1 MRVPGAGRRDAGSSS
16 HVLAGDGELLGCLLG
31 CLALGWRR
39 VTFRRPCPAP
49 GPSHRLQCSF
59 WRGAAAS
66 TIFLAGWLTIK
77 CWKADNYESNA
88 TGDSVIFVWSKS
100 KLLPKRIDGPPIMS
114 RF

>member
-1 MRVPGAGRRDAGSSS
+1 MRDAGSSS

-31 CLALGWRR
+31 CLAAWLGEGYLQ
-39 VTFRRPCPAP
+39 TALSRP
-49 GPSHRLQCSF
+49 GLQHRLQCSF

-88 TGDSVIFVWSKS
+88 TGDSVIFGWSKS
-100 KLLPKRIDGPPIMS
+100 KLLPKRIGGPTIMI

>member
-16 HVLAGDGELLGCLLG
+16 HVLAGDGELLGTWLEEGYLQT
-31 CLALGWRR
+31 ALS
-39 VTFRRPCPAP
+39 RP
-49 GPSHRLQCSF
+49 GLQHRLQCSF

-88 TGDSVIFVWSKS
+88 MGDSVIFGWSKPIF
-100 KLLPKRIDGPPIMS
+100 LPKRIGGPHILS

>member
-1 MRVPGAGRRDAGSSS
+1 MRVPGAGGMRAAAATFWRETES
-16 HVLAGDGELLGCLLG
+16 
-31 CLALGWRR
+31 CLAACLAAWLLGWRR

-88 TGDSVIFVWSKS
+88 TGDSAIFEWSKS
-100 KLLPKRIDGPPIMS
+100 KLLPKRIGGPPIMS